1 LHCVHPDEEID
12 YETVVRVINPD
23 CMKISSECE
32 ILVKGPMVAS
42 FYLND
47 VEAWK
52 KNFDEEGWYHTG
64 DSGFIN
70 DRGHLIF
77 YDRMKDMVTVPSG
90 RKFSPQYVEARLKF
104 SPYIKGCII
113 IGGGKKE
120 FVSAIVTIDYENVG
134 NWAETKHIG
143 YTTYVD
149 LSQKPQVY
157 ELIKKDIQRVNENL
171 FDEIKIKRFVNLH
184 KEFDADDAELTRSG
198 KLRRKFMEE
207 RYADLIKSIYSD
219 ERSYEVVASVKYK
232 DGRTGS
238 IKTQVKI
245 ERIG

>member
-1 LHCVHPDEEID
+1 
-12 YETVVRVINPD
+12 
-23 CMKISSECE
+23 M
-32 ILVKGPMVAS
+32 
-42 FYLND
+42 
-47 VEAWK
+47 
-52 KNFDEEGWYHTG
+52 
-64 DSGFIN
+64 
-70 DRGHLIF
+70 
-77 YDRMKDMVTVPSG
+77 
-90 RKFSPQYVEARLKF
+90 
-104 SPYIKGCII
+104 
-113 IGGGKKE
+113 
-120 FVSAIVTIDYENVG
+120 
-134 NWAETKHIG
+134 
-143 YTTYVD
+143 
-149 LSQKPQVY
+149 
-157 ELIKKDIQRVNENL
+157 IKKDIQRVNENL